1 MAGAW
6 DLAEGVMEAIT
17 FAVEYAI
24 FTFFIYEE
32 SMQIICREFLTN
44 ISSGKN
50 TLLKQEIRT
59 SFDFVMAGYSRDFSN
74 YGIVALYACNAYSS
88 YLYSC
93 MMVKEWSYLYLGWDR
108 LEYSFPRTGLF

>member
-32 SMQIICREFLTN
+32 SMQIICRELLTHV
-44 ISSGKN
+44 STSE
-50 TLLKQEIRT
+50 TVALKHEIRT
-59 SFDFVMAGYSRDFSN
+59 AFDFVMYDFSRDFNN

-93 MMVKEWSYLYLGWDR
+93 MMVKEWSLLYAGGDR
-108 LEYSFPRTGLF
+108 MSYSFPRTGLF